1 MSTPQTLQNL
11 PPRWAR
17 FCLGVERFMREELHV
32 PPFPGETLLLA
43 ISGGADSTAL
53 ALILHHLGPRLGCRL
68 QAVHLDHGIRPESG
82 DDARH
87 VERFCN
93 SLHIPCITE
102 RQDVPHLARELG
114 QGMEQAGRTAR
125 KRFFAR
131 MLEASGAAWI
141 ATGHQLNDLA
151 EDQFMRQLRGT
162 GWPALGGMR
171 GLIPEERLVRPLL
184 LTPRA
189 TILEF
194 LEALGTPW
202 REDPLNQDPGCLR
215 NRVRA
220 RIVPAMLDENPE
232 YLNTAASLWRQAR
245 LDADYWAE
253 VERES
258 EVRPLPQGGVLL
270 PAATLDRSH
279 QALRLRLYKRCL
291 EVLGPG
297 QALADNLL
305 RLDRS
310 WREKRAGATVQ
321 FPGGKSAVVLSQGIA
336 FTVGENRETARL
348 GIDKGSAVQ

>member
-17 FCLGVERFMREELHV
+17 FCLGVERFLREELHM
-32 PPFPGETLLLA
+32 PPMQEATLLVA

-53 ALILHHLGPRLGCRL
+53 ALLLHYLGPRLDCRL

-82 DDARH
+82 EDARH
-87 VERFCN
+87 VGQFCTA
-93 SLHIPCITE
+93 LDIPCVLE
-102 RQDVPHLARELG
+102 RQDVPELARELG
-114 QGMEQAGRTAR
+114 QGLEHAGRTAR
-125 KRFFAR
+125 KRFFTR
-131 MLEASGAAWI
+131 MLEESGAAWI

-151 EDQFMRQLRGT
+151 EDQLMRQLRGT

-171 GLIPEERLVRPLL
+171 GQVLEERLLRPLL

-194 LEALGTPW
+194 LEALGVPW
-202 REDPLNQDPGCLR
+202 REDPLNQDPACLR

-220 RIVPAMLDENPE
+220 RIVPAMLDENPD
-232 YLNTAASLWRQAR
+232 YLSTAASLWRQAR

-253 VERES
+253 VERECGAL
-258 EVRPLPQGGVLL
+258 PMPQGGVLL
-270 PAATLDRSH
+270 PAAMLGRTH
-279 QALRLRLYKRCL
+279 QALRQRLYKRCL

-297 QALADNLL
+297 QVLADNLL

-310 WREKRAGATVQ
+310 WREKRVGAKVQ
-321 FPGGKSAVVLSQGIA
+321 FPGGKSATVLARGIA
-336 FTVGENRETARL
+336 FTAVGEPCCGAPRH
-348 GIDKGSAVQ
+348 

>member
-11 PPRWAR
+11 PPRWAH
-17 FCLGVERFMREELHV
+17 FCLGVERFLREELHM
-32 PPFPGETLLLA
+32 PPMQGATLLVA
-43 ISGGADSTAL
+43 VSGGADSTAL
-53 ALILHHLGPRLGCRL
+53 ALLLRYLGPRLDYRL
-68 QAVHLDHGIRPESG
+68 RAVHLDHGIRPESG

-87 VERFCN
+87 VGQFCAALN
-93 SLHIPCITE
+93 IPCTVE
-102 RQDVPHLARELG
+102 RHDVPQLTRELG
-114 QGMEQAGRTAR
+114 QGLEHAGRTAR
-125 KRFFAR
+125 KRFFTR
-131 MLEASGAAWI
+131 MLDASGAAWI

-151 EDQFMRQLRGT
+151 EDQLMRQLRGT

-194 LEALGTPW
+194 LGALGVSW
-202 REDPLNQDPGCLR
+202 REDPLNQDPACLR

-220 RIVPAMLDENPE
+220 RIVPAMLDENPD
-232 YLNTAASLWRQAR
+232 YLSTAASLWRQAR

-258 EVRPLPQGGVLL
+258 GVRPLPQGGVLL
-270 PAATLDRSH
+270 PAAMLGRSH

-297 QALADNLL
+297 QTLADNLL

-310 WREKRAGATVQ
+310 WREKRVGAKVQ
-321 FPGGKSAVVLSQGIA
+321 FPGGKTAAVLSQGIA
-336 FTVGENRETARL
+336 FTAEGEPCCGAR
-348 GIDKGSAVQ
+348 IPS